1 MSKKKNKNKN
11 KQSTNST
18 QPLQQ
23 NDEIQNSTS
32 PPSRH
37 NPIPPQ
43 RSDPEGSRDTDT
55 ANNIL
60 QKQQQQQPDGMQNFY
75 AELPPAENSNS
86 TSSEDW
92 HSGHEESY
100 AAEVRVRTLLGRL
113 DCDGA
118 EPSSVREQDIF
129 RILELNEVTDVEAL
143 YKTSKERFVLILGSE
158 DSASKCRSMEL
169 SYASG
174 DARVSL
180 LFRERKRASTF
191 VTIFCPEYISCRAVE
206 LAFSNFGEVDRV
218 FYGTHKFNRNIRNG
232 KRHVRIFPTGGS
244 PNVLPRKVTFPEGI
258 SRDVLYKGKLVDC
271 HRCSTCLGLGEG
283 CTEVV
288 GKEPDEVLQEQL
300 NSPRDHTPSP
310 SETPATDDTS
320 TVVDEHREIET
331 ESNHESVPNQSDPEA
346 EISDSPSLEE
356 GEIESDCTS
365 NLQESDKDSP
375 PRKLRSFFK
384 QGNPFKNLPEPKPE
398 HFDSNVFSPGF
409 RIRRYDQQLI
419 FTEMVEHYEVQE
431 QCRFHAAFYSAMEL
445 MHIWS
450 MPKYFSILEKNCKDF
465 NFNYGWNL
473 SVPEYEAHM
482 VNIVNL
488 CHDFLG

>member
-11 KQSTNST
+11 KPSTSST

-32 PPSRH
+32 PPSRQ
-37 NPIPPQ
+37 NPIPPP

-100 AAEVRVRTLLGRL
+100 ATEVGVRTLLGRL
-113 DCDGA
+113 DCDGT
-118 EPSSVREQDIF
+118 EPSSVREEDIF

-143 YKTSKERFVLILGSE
+143 YKTSKERFVLIFGSE

-244 PNVLPRKVTFPEGI
+244 PNVLPRKVTFHDGI
-258 SRDVLYKGKLVDC
+258 SRDVLYKGKLVNC
-271 HRCSTCLGLGEG
+271 YRCNTRHGLGEG

-288 GKEPDEVLQEQL
+288 GKEPDEDLQEQL
-300 NSPRDHTPSP
+300 NSPRDPTPP
-310 SETPATDDTS
+310 PGGTPATDDTS

-365 NLQESDKDSP
+365 NVQESDMDSP

-384 QGNPFKNLPEPKPE
+384 QSNPFKNLPDPKPE
-398 HFDSNVFSPGF
+398 HIGSTAFKPGF
-409 RIRRYDQQLI
+409 RISRGDQHVI
-419 FTEMVEHYEVQE
+419 FAEMVDYYKIQD
-431 QCRFHAAFYSAMEL
+431 QYRFHAAFFSAMKL
-445 MHIWS
+445 MHTRS
-450 MPKYFSILEKNCKDF
+450 LPQYYSILEKNWK
-465 NFNYGWNL
+465 NFDWGYGWNL
-473 SVPEYEAHM
+473 SVQEYEAHI

-488 CHDFLG
+488 CRECFP